1 MVVFLVLSLFLQ
13 QCQTGVGT
21 SKKPTYASEVN
32 SEMRTAFAAAEE
44 AYRAQ
49 NYDAALT
56 AYNGY
61 IKAYPYNSLTDESY
75 YKIAKIYFL
84 KKDYA
89 SSIVNFSSII
99 HNSPDPA
106 YVGKA
111 GHYAGYAAFLAADY
125 PKSYE
130 LLKDVKPSTL
140 PVKLRLQFFS
150 LAISLSEKD
159 ATYADFSD
167 YALLRLYDTYEEVA
181 MRLRDFE
188 GQQVLS
194 YESAQS
200 RLQTWVATPVL
211 VANITDWMKRY
222 PIAPAKEHV
231 DYKIAKAYF
240 TEKQGSKTTASLLN
254 TFLKNYPRSQYAVDV
269 KRMLT
274 AMGAEIVVSHEKPFQ
289 VGVILPAGEGA
300 IYGNAIL
307 QGISCA
313 VGLEGACGE
322 TSSAEI
328 IKAESGWDA
337 ASLRVAFEEM
347 KSKNVAAIIALI
359 PTLGSEAASLGVE
372 LKIPTFLISQQD
384 GLMKQGESIFQMGLI
399 PSKQIEDLVE
409 TAIKNGQKR
418 FAIYYPDMNY
428 GQVMSSLFEK
438 EVQSRGGKIIA
449 KVSYKKGSPD
459 PYESAEN
466 LQKAINAM
474 GAQKRLDAL
483 FIPDSYL
490 QLGHLITGLQFYKLT
505 GFPLLGT
512 NAWNDPKLSS
522 TVNSLYPNSLFVDI
536 YNSDD
541 SSDIA
546 TDFKTRFTQSY
557 SKAPSVLNALGYD
570 TMMMIRSAVSQ
581 SGPTRLLST
590 LKDRFGYRGVTG
602 IRGFL
607 PGEAPIVQ
615 TSVIYVKTV
624 SGH

>member
-1 MVVFLVLSLFLQ
+1 MFVIFVCALFLQ
-13 QCQTGVGT
+13 QCQTGVGV
-21 SKKPTYASEVN
+21 SKKPTYATEVN
-32 SEMRTAFAAAEE
+32 SAMRTVFASAEAE
-44 AYRAQ
+44 YRAQ
-49 NYDAALT
+49 NYTQALDAYHA
-56 AYNGY
+56 Y
-61 IKAYPYNSLTDESY
+61 IKAYAYNSLTDESY
-75 YKIAKIYFL
+75 YKIAKIHFL

-89 SSIVNFSSII
+89 NSIGNFENII
-99 HNSPDPA
+99 RHSPDAA

-111 GHYAGYAAFLAADY
+111 GHYAGYAAFLAGDY
-125 PKSYE
+125 PKSYQ

-159 ATYADFSD
+159 AAYADFSD

-181 MRLRDFE
+181 LQLRDFE
-188 GQQVLS
+188 GQQVLP

-211 VANITDWMKRY
+211 VANISDWMKHY
-222 PIAPAKEHV
+222 PVAPAKEHV

-240 TEKQGSKTTASLLN
+240 TEKQTSKSTAVYLN

-274 AMGAEIVVSHEKPFQ
+274 AMGAEIVLSHEKPFQ

-300 IYGNAIL
+300 IYGNAVM
-307 QGISCA
+307 QGITCA

-322 TSSAEI
+322 TSSVEI
-328 IKAESGWDA
+328 VKAESGWDA
-337 ASLRVAFEEM
+337 ATLRVAFEEM
-347 KSKNVAAIIALI
+347 KTKNVAAVIALV

-372 LKIPTFLISQQD
+372 LNIPTFLISQQD

-399 PSKQIEDLVE
+399 PAKQIEDLVE

-428 GQVMSSLFEK
+428 GQVMSGLFEK
-438 EVQSRGGKIIA
+438 EVQSRGGKVIA

-512 NAWNDPKLSS
+512 NAWNDPKLSN
-522 TVNSLYPNSLFVDI
+522 TINALYPNSLFVDI
-536 YNSDD
+536 YNASD
-541 SSDIA
+541 SSDVVS
-546 TDFKTRFTQSY
+546 DFKTRFSQSY
-557 SKAPSVLNALGYD
+557 NKAPSVLNALGYD

-581 SGPTRLLST
+581 SGPNRLQST